1 MKAGQSCLFGRHTM
15 AVIRLGSGR
24 PPTRRAFLLLKLTAV
39 TLSVLLFC
47 EFLIYYGVIVRCH
60 WPEVETPA
68 DSRGRGPP
76 EPALR
81 AMFLADT
88 HLLGAVRGH
97 WLDKLR
103 REWQMERAF
112 QTALWLLQPEVV
124 FILGD
129 VFDEG
134 KWSSSQAWADDVGRF
149 QTMFRH
155 PAHVQLRVVAGNHD
169 VGFHYQMNTYKIKRF
184 EKVFN
189 PERLFSWKG
198 INFVLV
204 NSVAMEGDGC
214 DICSGAEAELLE
226 ISRQLNCSREEHHPG
241 RCGDGGPLP
250 ASAPVLLQHF
260 PLYRRSDAHCSGED
274 AAPPAE
280 RGIPFQER
288 YDVLSREA
296 SRKLLWWLRP
306 RLVLSGHTHHAC
318 EVLHGAGV
326 LEVSVPSFS
335 WRNRNDP
342 SFIMVG
348 EHLFSSQS
356 FRTYLNQHSDQLCT
370 YCNLWKYT
378 KAARK
383 RPSPQTHQRGHLSG
397 DGCSGGG
404 PHSVLP
410 CRDGSASSACSILQG
425 SRVIFLHSLHPVTS
439 P

>member
-1 MKAGQSCLFGRHTM
+1 M

-68 DSRGRGPP
+68 DGRGRGPP

-169 VGFHYQMNTYKIKRF
+169 VGFHYH
-184 EKVFN
+184 
-189 PERLFSWKG
+189 
-198 INFVLV
+198 FVLV

-226 ISRQLNCSREEHHPG
+226 ISRQLNCSRE
-241 RCGDGGPLP
+241 
-250 ASAPVLLQHF
+250 HF

-296 SRKLLWWLRP
+296 SRKGGGHALTASAVPGQLLWWLRP

-342 SFIMVG
+342 SFIM
-348 EHLFSSQS
+348 ESSIRVTVLLCQGS
-356 FRTYLNQHSDQLCT
+356 FTPTDYVLAKCPLPREDTVLTT
-370 YCNLWKYT
+370 YCGAAGCLVVLTLVHVRLLASPLHVGWNLL
-378 KAARK
+378 RK
-383 RPSPQTHQRGHLSG
+383 FKT
-397 DGCSGGG
+397 
-404 PHSVLP
+404 
-410 CRDGSASSACSILQG
+410 
-425 SRVIFLHSLHPVTS
+425 T
-439 P
+439 